1 MNEVFENSVFRWRE
15 IDDLTVAAD
24 SLLDSI
30 HFQIRNRDYRRGN
43 PLGSSNK
50 RFDPREKLSQ
60 IKWLAEIIVGP
71 RIQQTYDRLFA
82 FLGRENENGSMQF
95 LSTQV
100 FKNMMTALA
109 RKHEIQHDY
118 VIDPLLRE
126 V

>member
-15 IDDLTVAAD
+15 IDELTATAD
-24 SLLDSI
+24 NLPDTIQL
-30 HFQIRNRDYRRGN
+30 QIRNRDYRRGN
-43 PLGSSNK
+43 PIGSSNK

-71 RIQQTYDRLFA
+71 CIQQTYDRFFA

-100 FKNMMTALA
+100 FKNMLTALA
-109 RKHEIQHDY
+109 RKHEIQHDH